1 MPRIDLPLIVNSMA
15 PRTFGTTVQ
24 RAVLLS
30 FSESFSS
37 SRSSYDDEE

>member
-15 PRTFGTTVQ
+15 PRNFGTAVQ

-37 SRSSYDDEE
+37 SRSYEDEE